1 MVLCVGRVPLVA
13 VWLKPSCRW
22 LAPSSGWPLETWRE
36 EGEREARWEER
47 EREARWEGREREAAL
62 GSSPPPSLGSSP
74 LPTLGSSPLLP
85 GTLGLITGA
94 TAGADAGGTLAPGG
108 GTHDP
113 EAWGW
118 GGGRAAAAVPPS
130 PVLTSPSCFSSN
142 QPVSLRGGGG
152 GSALGRRVRARAAR
166 DLFREGTVGRVSIS
180 RARTISRYMR
190 RCPSLP
196 LQEPPAAVVEPV
208 RGSSRGSSSR
218 PTPPRCWPR
227 SREQSTGHWRRW
239 SAHRGRARRAGRRP
253 GPSPPLPACGADR
266 VASRKGG

>member
-22 LAPSSGWPLETWRE
+22 LAPSSGWPLETVGAWRE

-74 LPTLGSSPLLP
+74 LPSLGSSPLSSLVLSAWLP
-85 GTLGLITGA
+85 ERLLSSRRWGDTHARRRMGM
-94 TAGADAGGTLAPGG
+94 GGR
-108 GTHDP
+108 
-113 EAWGW
+113 
-118 GGGRAAAAVPPS
+118 RAAAAVPPS
-130 PVLTSPSCFSSN
+130 PALTSPSCFSSN

-190 RCPSLP
+190 HCP
-196 LQEPPAAVVEPV
+196 
-208 RGSSRGSSSR
+208 
-218 PTPPRCWPR
+218 
-227 SREQSTGHWRRW
+227 
-239 SAHRGRARRAGRRP
+239 
-253 GPSPPLPACGADR
+253 
-266 VASRKGG
+266 